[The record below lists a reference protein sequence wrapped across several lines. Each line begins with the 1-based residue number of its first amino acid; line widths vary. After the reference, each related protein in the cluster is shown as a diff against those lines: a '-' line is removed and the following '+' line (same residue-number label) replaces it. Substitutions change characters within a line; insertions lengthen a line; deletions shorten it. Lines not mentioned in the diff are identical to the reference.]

1 MLKNLDLGSKN
12 MKPEGLKTLA
22 RAHLHNKIRF
32 WKGNWVKPFP
42 KYFGGSIT
50 KYK

>member
-1 MLKNLDLGSKN
+1 MHKSVFHGNFYKLFICTWVLMLKNLDLGSKN

-32 WKGNWVKPFP
+32 
-42 KYFGGSIT
+42 
-50 KYK
+50 